1 MTQTLHV
8 TPAQVLLAQL
18 AVELSEGAGEE
29 PDEALKAIA
38 DLLVV
43 FTREYVRHNPGSKTY
58 KPGTTGFITRI
69 HTNPQGEI
77 THVDVRLPDDEM
89 VSEVPIDYFRA

>member
-1 MTQTLHV
+1 MTQTVHV

-18 AVELSEGAGEE
+18 AVDLSEGAGEE
-29 PDEALKAIA
+29 PDEVLKAIA

-43 FTREYVRHNPGSKTY
+43 FTREYVRHNPGSRTY

-69 HTNPQGEI
+69 HTNQGEI

-89 VSEVPIDYFRA
+89 VNEVPIDYFRA